1 MDAPPAARAPV
12 VTFTDV
18 TVGYRGVPVREH
30 VSFEVRRGDFLG
42 IAGANG
48 AGKTTILRTLLGL
61 TRPLAGRVAHVTRVP
76 VSYVPQ
82 RERIDTIVPVTALEV
97 ALMGRLTRAS
107 AFRLIRHHDRDHAR
121 RALARVGVEHLA
133 PQLYRELSGGQQQL
147 VLLARALAGDPD
159 LLVLDEPTT
168 AMDLASEH
176 ALVELLR
183 EENHARGL
191 TVVLVTHLLS
201 VLLDVATSVL
211 LLEADRIVAG
221 PTEVVLR
228 AETLSE
234 LYGVPVTVT
243 AVGGRRTLVVGGP
256 RE

>member
-1 MDAPPAARAPV
+1 MVRFD
-12 VTFTDV
+12 DV

-30 VSFEVRRGDFLG
+30 VRFEVRRGEFVG

-48 AGKTTILRTLLGL
+48 AGKTTILRTLLDL
-61 TRPLAGRVAHVTRVP
+61 TPPLAGGVERDRGIA

-97 ALMGRLTRAS
+97 ALMGRLTRTGAVR
-107 AFRLIRHHDRDHAR
+107 FIRHHDRDHAR
-121 RALARVGVEHLA
+121 RALRRVGVEHLA
-133 PQLYRELSGGQQQL
+133 PRLYRELSGGQQQL
-147 VLLARALAGDPD
+147 VLVARALAADPD

-176 ALVELLR
+176 ALIELLR
-183 EENHARGL
+183 DENRSRGL

-211 LLEADRIVAG
+211 LLEPDRMVAG
-221 PTEVVLR
+221 PTEQVLR
-228 AETLSE
+228 EETLRE

-243 AVGGRRTLVVGGP
+243 TVSGRRTLVVGRG
-256 RE
+256 

>member
-1 MDAPPAARAPV
+1 MGDRPADPAL
-12 VTFTDV
+12 VTFADV
-18 TVGYRGVPVREH
+18 SVGYRGVPVREH

-42 IAGANG
+42 MAGANG

-61 TRPLAGRVAHVTRVP
+61 TSPLVGRVERAAGMAI
-76 VSYVPQ
+76 SYVPQ

-97 ALMGRLTRAS
+97 ALMGRLTGTGALR
-107 AFRLIRHHDRDHAR
+107 FIRSHDRDHAR
-121 RALARVGVEHLA
+121 RALARVGVEDLA
-133 PQLYRELSGGQQQL
+133 PRLYRELSGGQQQL
-147 VLLARALAGDPD
+147 VLVARALAADPD

-176 ALVELLR
+176 GLIELLR
-183 EENHARGL
+183 AENRSRGL
-191 TVVLVTHLLS
+191 TVVLVTHLLP

-221 PTEVVLR
+221 ATQDVLR
-228 AETLSE
+228 EETLTA

-243 AVGGRRTLVVGGP
+243 TVSGRRTLVVGRP
-256 RE
+256 

>member
-1 MDAPPAARAPV
+1 VCAPTAGPPV
-12 VTFTDV
+12 VTFADV
-18 TVGYRGVPVREH
+18 TVGYRGIPVREH
-30 VSFEVRRGDFLG
+30 VTLEVRRGDFLG

-61 TRPLAGRVAHVTRVP
+61 NRPLAGRVEHVTRLP
-76 VSYVPQ
+76 ISYVPQ

-107 AFRLIRHHDRDHAR
+107 PFRFIRHHDRDHAR
-121 RALARVGVEHLA
+121 RALARVGIEDLA
-133 PQLYRELSGGQQQL
+133 PRLYRELSGGQQQL
-147 VLLARALAGDPD
+147 VLLARALAGDPE

-176 ALVELLR
+176 ALIELLR
-183 EENHARGL
+183 DENRARGL

-201 VLLDVATSVL
+201 VLLNVATSVL
-211 LLEADRIVAG
+211 LLEADRILAG
-221 PTEVVLR
+221 PTEQVLR
-228 AETLSE
+228 EETLSE

-243 AVGGRRTLVVGGP
+243 TVRGRRTLVVGRS